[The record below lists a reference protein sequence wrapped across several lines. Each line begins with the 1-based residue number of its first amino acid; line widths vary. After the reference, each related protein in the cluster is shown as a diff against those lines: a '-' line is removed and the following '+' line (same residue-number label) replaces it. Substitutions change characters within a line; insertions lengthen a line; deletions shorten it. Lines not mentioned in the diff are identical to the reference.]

1 MSGPFRRMITGVVFF
16 FLVCGAAMGGY
27 LLAGWSVDDA
37 FYMVIITIF
46 GVGYGEVKP
55 IESPALRML
64 TMSTII
70 AGYAAVIYTVG
81 GFVQMLIDGEINR
94 ALGARR
100 MTRGID
106 RMQDHT
112 IVCGYGRIGSTL
124 ASHLARAKKPFVVV
138 EADAEKIKEAES
150 HGFLV
155 LNGNAT
161 EDAILEQAG
170 IARARVLAAV
180 VSDDAANVFIT
191 ITARDLNPH
200 LEIIARGEN
209 PSTERKLLRSG
220 ATQVVSPTTI
230 GAARMAHLITH
241 PSAESLLAETATQQD
256 LNEQLSQIGLHFD
269 ELHISPGSPLAGHK
283 IGDIE
288 VRGNLGFL
296 VVALRR
302 GDGRIELN
310 PGADAHLSSGDTVI
324 VLGHD
329 ADIPQLVQRYVS
341 KNEITYRGAR
351 INALPK

>member
-1 MSGPFRRMITGVVFF
+1 MSGPFRRIITGIVFF
-16 FLVCGAAMGGY
+16 LLVCGAAMAGY
-27 LLAGWSVDDA
+27 VFAGWSVDDA

-55 IESPALRML
+55 IESPALRVL

-100 MTRGID
+100 MTRGIE
-106 RMQDHT
+106 RMQGHT
-112 IVCGYGRIGSTL
+112 IVCGYGRIGGTL
-124 ASHLARAKKPFVVV
+124 ASHLAKADRPFVVV

-150 HGFLV
+150 RGCLV

-161 EDAILEQAG
+161 EDAILEKAG
-170 IARARVLAAV
+170 IHRARVLAAV

-191 ITARDLNPH
+191 ITARGLNPQ

-220 ATQVVSPTTI
+220 ASQVVSPTTI

-241 PSAESLLAETATQQD
+241 PTAESLLSETATQHE
-256 LNEQLSQIGLHFD
+256 LNEQLSQIGLHLD
-269 ELHISPGSPLAGHK
+269 ELHISAGSPLAGRT

-296 VVALRR
+296 VVALRAA
-302 GDGRIELN
+302 DGRMQLN
-310 PGADAHLSSGDTVI
+310 PSADSRLADGDTVI
-324 VLGHD
+324 VLGHH
-329 ADIPQLVQRYVS
+329 ADIPQLVERYVL
-341 KNEITYRGAR
+341 KREITYRGAR
-351 INALPK
+351 INA